1 MIVFV
6 PAGLCFL
13 ALVVSMLR
21 DRRRLRNGVFLVL
34 ALFFTVLGLLVTA
47 ARLTATANQTGRT
60 LVGGLAVAVFVAAAL
75 APFTLAF
82 FLIRNG
88 LQMVR
93 KEGRSPANLLSL
105 LAGLGIIGLAV
116 MVATTLQTGSRALG
130 TVTVVAVLLVGYV
143 SFLFTC
149 FLLYAALYGRFRP
162 RGGLDFVVV
171 LGAGLIRNKVPP
183 LLAGRLHKGRE
194 LYEAQIAAGG
204 KPMIVT
210 SGGQGPDED
219 RPEAVAMA
227 EYLIDT
233 GVPADRI
240 LTENASRTT
249 EENLTFSGALMSE
262 RVPGYRCAIV
272 TNNYH
277 AFRAA
282 LMARK
287 TGVNGQVIGSPTAR
301 YFWPSAVIREF
312 AAIFMEHKAVNFSVC
327 ALLVLLGSLS
337 GLA

>member
-1 MIVFV
+1 MIVFL
-6 PAGLCFL
+6 PAGLFFL
-13 ALVVSMLR
+13 ALLISMLR
-21 DRRRLRNGVFLVL
+21 DRRRLRNGIFLML
-34 ALFFTVLGLLVTA
+34 ALFFTVLALLVTA
-47 ARLTATANQTGRT
+47 VRLTETANSTGRH
-60 LVGGLAVAVFVAAAL
+60 LVGGLAVAVFVVAAL

-88 LQMVR
+88 LKMVR

-105 LAGLGIIGLAV
+105 LAGLGIVGLGA
-116 MVATTLQTGSRALG
+116 MVATTLHTGWQALG
-130 TVTVVAVLLVGYV
+130 TVTVIAVLIVGYV
-143 SFLFTC
+143 SFLFAC
-149 FLLYAALYGRFRP
+149 FLLYAALYGRFKP
-162 RGGLDFVVV
+162 RTGLDFVVV
-171 LGAGLIRNKVPP
+171 LGAGLIRDKVPP
-183 LLAGRLHKGRE
+183 LLAGRLDKGRE
-194 LYEAQIAAGG
+194 VYEAQLAAGG
-204 KPMIVT
+204 NPMIVT
-210 SGGQGPDED
+210 SGGQGPDEN

-227 EYLIDT
+227 EYLIGA

-240 LTENASRTT
+240 LTEERSRTT
-249 EENLTFSGALMSE
+249 EENLTFSGALMQE
-262 RVPGYRCAIV
+262 HVPGYRCAVV

-327 ALLVLLGSLS
+327 ALLVLMGALT